1 MTSAEKTAFQAFLQ
15 DVPAMAVAGADTTLL
30 DGLAVGQPR
39 SNDQRIALL
48 AYILDSVI
56 EDVTATE

>member
-15 DVPAMAVAGADTTLL
+15 DPAAMSVAGADTSLL

-39 SNDQRIALL
+39 SDDQKILLL

-56 EDVTATE
+56 EDVTTTE